1 MNRQILKVSFNRFDA
16 DAQGGGNFLSGYMPI
31 LFHHL
36 HNTGV
41 NVFGLEFRVV
51 GIYMQITAME
61 IVSGSKHKVR
71 EEGIQRVPV
80 FVYAFSDICVVG
92 SHKGVPEK
100 AGVCGQWDN
109 YRTIFEDLLA
119 ALTEKWHPVRS
130 VCRRGGL
137 WGKYCRFYCRIDF
150 KSASGVFWLSTWQS
164 RCKDSGGRSPT
175 SWESFSP
182 HEKGASRRPAE
193 GVSLPQAPRRR
204 AKTY

>member
-1 MNRQILKVSFNRFDA
+1 MLNINYLTKTLLFNHPLSGLCRAGEMNRQILKVSFNRFDA

-51 GIYMQITAME
+51 GIYMQISAME

-100 AGVCGQWDN
+100 AGACGQWDN
-109 YRTIFEDLLA
+109 YLTNYEDLMAVYLLGFHMVDIDSPIN
-119 ALTEKWHPVRS
+119 ALTS
-130 VCRRGGL
+130 GQLSSSNITGM
-137 WGKYCRFYCRIDF
+137 G
-150 KSASGVFWLSTWQS
+150 SAS
-164 RCKDSGGRSPT
+164 
-175 SWESFSP
+175 
-182 HEKGASRRPAE
+182 AS
-193 GVSLPQAPRRR
+193 S
-204 AKTY
+204 K